1 MRISMNRELENLETH
16 IPFLGTVGSISP
28 YIGLFGTVWGIMH
41 AFIALGGGEAGNVAD
56 GCTGYR
62 RSTDRDRNRSV
73 RRNSGGN
80 GVQPSEP
87 AREQTGTEL
96 RQLYGR
102 VHRDSASSGVYQHRE
117 QQGVNHGQI
126 AWTRSS
132 RAQVR
137 NQYRSVTGRAAGAAA
152 DLYGDSAHHHQS
164 VEVDLPDATES
175 QAVSTNDDPPV
186 IIEVSGVGQYSVV
199 VEKDRM
205 DQLPPEQVIA
215 EAQRRLESNPKTV
228 FLIGGAKDVPYD
240 EIIKALNLLHSAG
253 VKSVG
258 LMTQPI

>member
-1 MRISMNRELENLETH
+1 MARQRGRGRRELK
-16 IPFLGTVGSISP
+16 
-28 YIGLFGTVWGIMH
+28 
-41 AFIALGGGEAGNVAD
+41 
-56 GCTGYR
+56 
-62 RSTDRDRNRSV
+62 
-73 RRNSGGN
+73 
-80 GVQPSEP
+80 SEINIVP
-87 AREQTGTEL
+87 LLDVLLVLLLIFMATAPIIT
-96 RQLYGR
+96 
-102 VHRDSASSGVYQHRE
+102 
-117 QQGVNHGQI
+117 
-126 AWTRSS
+126 
-132 RAQVR
+132 
-137 NQYRSVTGRAAGAAA
+137 
-152 DLYGDSAHHHQS
+152 QS

-215 EAQRRLESNPKTV
+215 EAQRRLQANPKTV